1 MEFKMRQEKVHE
13 LEQNFQA
20 KVERIKKIY
29 EDEAGEGLLTL
40 EEISNNS
47 QEIDRPS
54 GLQKNKKIKIT
65 KKKVHQVEEGFMKPT
80 LFSNFIDF
88 VKKNNNNDLPEVH
101 VLLQQNLD
109 SAQRKIGCL
118 NLTKL

>member
-13 LEQNFQA
+13 LKQNFQA
-20 KVERIKKIY
+20 KLERLKKIY

-40 EEISNNS
+40 KEISNNS
-47 QEIDRPS
+47 REIDRPS
-54 GLQKNKKIKIT
+54 GFKKTKKMKIT
-65 KKKVHQVEEGFMKPT
+65 KKKVHQVEEGLMKPT
-80 LFSNFIDF
+80 FFSNFIDF
-88 VKKNNNNDLPEVH
+88 VKKKNNNDLPEVH

-109 SAQRKIGCL
+109 SVQRKLGCL

>member
-1 MEFKMRQEKVHE
+1 MEFKVRQEKVHE

-54 GLQKNKKIKIT
+54 GLKKKT
-65 KKKVHQVEEGFMKPT
+65 KK
-80 LFSNFIDF
+80 
-88 VKKNNNNDLPEVH
+88 
-101 VLLQQNLD
+101 
-109 SAQRKIGCL
+109 
-118 NLTKL
+118 